1 MLLINSYCP
10 KKKSPEDDT
19 YIPPTTAEGVLL
31 CVTSTKIL
39 SAVTFNKSIDPDLT
53 KKSAFGST
61 FTDAVIDPVAI

>member
-19 YIPPTTAEGVLL
+19 YIPPITAEGLLL
-31 CVTSTKIL
+31 CVTSTKTL
-39 SAVTFNKSIDPDLT
+39 SVVIFNRSTEPDLT
-53 KKSAFGST
+53 KKREFGST